1 MSLQGPLV
9 VISQKPATSL
19 VSALGAAGAFPIIE
33 VRWADAPSALGS
45 IKPAA
50 VILPE
55 ADSPNPKAL
64 VALAQQIARAEPI
77 VPIIARVR
85 DDALPVLSDA
95 LPVATEAPVERLVTQ
110 LGAALRLRAL
120 HATVLGRA
128 RRLKSER
135 NIIAEVP
142 PGDPLEDATVLVV
155 GRGRSHPTL
164 CVAVGER
171 VGVMGALSV
180 DLAARC
186 LSARE
191 VDGIVVGDG
200 LSGRSVEAFLQ
211 VLTED
216 SRFRDLP
223 VAVLGPGDDKA
234 ALPNFLRARDP
245 RILVQRL
252 LPLVRM
258 HAFEARLKRLLT
270 SIECK
275 GMIDVRTGLLNV
287 DAFGRDLTRAI
298 EDAGERGVGLSVA
311 RFSFE
316 TKVDVRASMDAA
328 RLVSRLIR
336 DIDFACRQDDGS
348 MLVVFTETDLR
359 AAHVVARRLAS
370 VLKHTMLRP
379 GDERPH
385 LNPTVTLA
393 TLKPSDS
400 LLTLMARIAPRTV
413 AAE

>member
-1 MSLQGPLV
+1 MSLQGPLIV
-9 VISQKPATSL
+9 VAEKPASGL
-19 VSALGAAGAFPIIE
+19 VSALGTAGAFPIVE
-33 VRWADAPSALGS
+33 TRWADAPSALAS

-50 VILPE
+50 VILAE
-55 ADSPNPKAL
+55 ADSANPKAL
-64 VALAQQIARAEPI
+64 VALAQQIGRAEPFI
-77 VPIIARVR
+77 PILARVR
-85 DDALPVLSDA
+85 DDALPVLADA
-95 LPVATEAPVERLVTQ
+95 LPVAADAPVERLITQ
-110 LGAALRLRAL
+110 LASALRLRAL

-128 RRLKSER
+128 RTLKSER
-135 NIIAEVP
+135 NIIAELPV
-142 PGDPLEDATVLVV
+142 GDPLEDATVLVV

-171 VGVMGALSV
+171 VSVMGALSV

-191 VDGIVVGDG
+191 VDGVVVGDG
-200 LSGRSVEAFLQ
+200 LSDRSVAAFLQ

-223 VAVLGPGDDKA
+223 VAVLGVGDDEA
-234 ALPNFLRARDP
+234 TLPNFLRARDP
-245 RILVQRL
+245 RILVQRV
-252 LPLVRM
+252 LPLVRL
-258 HAFEARLKRLLT
+258 HAFEARLKRLLN

-275 GMIDVRTGLLNV
+275 GMLDARTGLLTL

-316 TKVDVRASMDAA
+316 GKVDLRASMDAA

-336 DIDFACRQDDGS
+336 GVDFACRQDDGS
-348 MLVVFTETDLR
+348 IVVAFTETDLR

-370 VLKHTMLRP
+370 VL
-379 GDERPH
+379 
-385 LNPTVTLA
+385 
-393 TLKPSDS
+393 
-400 LLTLMARIAPRTV
+400 
-413 AAE
+413 